1 MNSVGSF
8 TTLAARQ
15 YPKSFFRAYL
25 RIFGVSFYHALKI
38 LLSLLKTMIS
48 SSLSN
53 NERLKFGIDEILT
66 EGINL

>member
-15 YPKSFFRAYL
+15 YPKSFFKAYL
-25 RIFGVSFYHALKI
+25 RILGVSFCQALKT
-38 LLSLLKTMIS
+38 LLSLLKTIIS

-53 NERLKFGIDEILT
+53 YKRLKFEIDDILT
-66 EGINL
+66 EGMNL